1 MYSSFNRLNMHSS
14 FNWPQGPSAQCTYW
28 EQLEFASGQ
37 VDRGL
42 FVAMSERFSE
52 EAWPRGCA
60 AIVTRLAGRLP

>member
-52 EAWPRGCA
+52 EA
-60 AIVTRLAGRLP
+60 